1 MKMKMI
7 TIPELEYLQL
17 QQTISILQQQL
28 SLFQDQDFVSKLNL
42 AYQLF
47 LIQKPMPTPV
57 DDIIPQVSIK
67 RGGAKPL
74 ITYIADDFTAPLDD
88 FQDYM

>member
-47 LIQKPMPTPV
+47 LIQKPMPI
-57 DDIIPQVSIK
+57 DDIIPQISIK
-67 RGGAKPL
+67 RGSAKQL
-74 ITYIADDFTAPLDD
+74 ITYVADDFTDPLED
-88 FQDYM
+88 FQNYM

>member
-1 MKMKMI
+1 MKMI

-17 QQTISILQQQL
+17 QQTISVLQQQL
-28 SLFQDQDFVSKLNL
+28 SLFQDKDFISKLNM

-47 LIQKPMPTPV
+47 LMQKTMPLQDATLK
-57 DDIIPQVSIK
+57 VSIK
-67 RGGAKPL
+67 RGGAKQFIP
-74 ITYIADDFTAPLDD
+74 YIADDFTAPLQD

>member
-1 MKMKMI
+1 MKMI

-17 QQTISILQQQL
+17 QQTVSVLQQQL
-28 SLFQDQDFVSKLNL
+28 KLFQDQDFMSKLNM

-47 LIQKPMPTPV
+47 LIQKPVPMNDVTPHV
-57 DDIIPQVSIK
+57 PLK
-67 RGGAKPL
+67 RGSAKQFIP
-74 ITYIADDFTAPLDD
+74 YMADDFTAPLDG

>member
-1 MKMKMI
+1 MKMI

-47 LIQKPMPTPV
+47 LIQKPKPI
-57 DDIIPQVSIK
+57 DDIIPQISIK
-67 RGGAKPL
+67 RGSAKHL
-74 ITYIADDFTAPLDD
+74 ITYIADDFTDPLED
-88 FQDYM
+88 FKDYM